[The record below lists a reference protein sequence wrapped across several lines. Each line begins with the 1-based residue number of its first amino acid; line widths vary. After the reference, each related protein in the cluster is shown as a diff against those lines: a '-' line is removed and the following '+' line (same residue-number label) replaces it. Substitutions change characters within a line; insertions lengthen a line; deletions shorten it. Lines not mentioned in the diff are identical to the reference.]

1 MRAFL
6 ALASLATLATAAYAQ
21 QPALLPATELSK
33 LTERMQMVAESV
45 AIVIPDLPRAAGPI
59 LEQIRPTRLALD
71 RTPQSTKLT
80 YTLLGLY
87 KNYLMLADALPKPIP
102 FPAVGAQQLN
112 ELRDGWGKLENHFQ
126 ALIDSRESQLTPADR
141 DNLARYKEANSQLG
155 APASGKP
162 RVVFMGDSIT
172 DGWPLKEYFSGKDFV
187 NRGIS
192 GQVTGQM
199 LGRMQA
205 DVINL
210 KPAVMVVLAG
220 TNDIA
225 RGTPIEI
232 IQNNLRMMCDLADH
246 AHIKVVLGSV
256 LPIHDYNQNIDP
268 RFARSP
274 QRPPAT
280 INALNA
286 WMKSLAESKGYVYLD
301 YFNSVRDGAGY
312 LRKDVA
318 EDGLHPNAMG
328 YRLMAPLAERAVE
341 DALAGRVA
349 TPRKK

>member
-1 MRAFL
+1 MRAFSAVLGL
-6 ALASLATLATAAYAQ
+6 AMLAASSWAQ
-21 QPALLPATELSK
+21 STVLPAPELSK
-33 LTERMQMVAESV
+33 LTERMQMLAESV

-59 LEQIRPTRLALD
+59 VDQIRQTRLALD

-87 KNYLMLADALPKPIP
+87 KNYLTLSDALPKPVP
-102 FPAVGAQQLN
+102 FPAVGAQQLS

-126 ALIDSRESQLTPADR
+126 ALLDSRESQLTPADR
-141 DNLARYKEANSQLG
+141 DNLARYKEANAQLS
-155 APASGKP
+155 APASGRP
-162 RVVFMGDSIT
+162 RVVFLGDSIT
-172 DGWPLKEYFSGKDFV
+172 DGWPLKEYFSGKDFI

-205 DVINL
+205 DVISL
-210 KPAVMVVLAG
+210 KPAVLVILAG

-246 AHIKVVLGSV
+246 ARIKVVLSSV

-274 QRPPAT
+274 QRPPASIT
-280 INALNA
+280 ALNA
-286 WMKSLAESKGYVYLD
+286 WMKSLAETKGYVYLD
-301 YFNSVRDGAGY
+301 YFNGVRDGAGY
-312 LRKDVA
+312 LRKDA
-318 EDGLHPNAMG
+318 ADDGLHPNALG
-328 YRLMAPLAERAVE
+328 YRLMAPLAERAIE

-349 TPRKK
+349 APRKK